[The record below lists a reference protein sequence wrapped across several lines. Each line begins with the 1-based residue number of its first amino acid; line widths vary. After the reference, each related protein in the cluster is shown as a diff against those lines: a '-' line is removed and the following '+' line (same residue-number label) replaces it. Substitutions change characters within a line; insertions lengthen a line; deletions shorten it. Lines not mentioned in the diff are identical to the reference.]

1 MAIVAID
8 RESAAEALA
17 RRDNDPVTLHRTMQT
32 VIGEGLREHYQP
44 PQRLSHEL
52 FVVLMQLREEE
63 RRHEAIKRAPRRSRG
78 SPHDPASSGHAAE
91 MAEHTRHVDQAGND
105 KGDDEH
111 RVHRRS
117 SETRRTK
124 GIGRRIGRGA

>member
-8 RESAAEALA
+8 RESAVEAMA
-17 RRDNDPVTLHRTMQT
+17 RRDNDPVTLHRTMQMM
-32 VIGEGLREHYQP
+32 IGDGLREHYQR

-63 RRHEAIKRAPRRSRG
+63 RRHEAAKRAPRRLRG
-78 SPHDPASSGHAAE
+78 SPRDPVSSGHAAE
-91 MAEHTRHVDQAGND
+91 MAEHARHVDQACND

-111 RVHRRS
+111 RVHRRN
-117 SETRRTK
+117 SETRRSK
-124 GIGRRIGRGA
+124 RIARR